1 MPLLSLLIETLNITL
16 PVFAM
21 VILGIVLKRLNW
33 IDHAFI
39 DTGSSLVF
47 KGAMPTLIFISIADA
62 DFSQAF
68 RPAVILY
75 FVMATVI
82 SFMLTWGWACRR
94 IPPADRGVYV
104 QGAFRGNCGIVGLA
118 LAASMY
124 GDTGLSIGGI
134 LAGAVIV
141 IYNVLSVIVLALYQ
155 PGARISPVSIAARI
169 AKNPLIISVLAAL
182 VFVATGLHLP
192 QWLHTSAEYF
202 ARMTLPLAL
211 ICIGGTLS
219 LASVM
224 HASREALGASL
235 IKMVAIPL
243 GAVSVAALLG
253 FRNEELGIL
262 FLYFASPS
270 AATSFVMAKAMNG
283 NHVLAAN
290 IIAITTLS
298 TGLVITLGIFLLQA
312 GGLL

>member
-182 VFVATGLHLP
+182 GFVATGLHLP